1 MELTTG
7 EKEEVKGKPE
17 RQLSWQNDLLDIQNP
32 GFLKYAPG
40 YPAFQSHVNAKKM

>member
-17 RQLSWQNDLLDIQNP
+17 RQLSRRNELLDIQNP
-32 GFLKYAPG
+32 RFLKYAPS
-40 YPAFQSHVNAKKM
+40 YPAFQSHVNAEKM